1 MFKAL
6 GGKVPELGHLS
17 LLAGS
22 EGEGLSKRL
31 GSLNLGELKQEGF
44 ESITLSSLLAKIGT
58 SDPMK
63 VFINTDELIKDFDL
77 SKFSRNTAKFD
88 SNDLYNLSLL
98 IDTDLE
104 PKSLLINLKKI
115 EKSMGREDIDG
126 SYSDRFIDIDILF
139 YDNIIIDSED
149 LKIPHTKIEI
159 RKFVLVPMLEIADDY
174 VHPILN
180 KTIRQLDNECDDQGI
195 PLKII

>member
-1 MFKAL
+1 MSKVYLSIGSNKGNRSVLIIKAIDEIE
-6 GGKVPELGHLS
+6 K
-17 LLAGS
+17 
-22 EGEGLSKRL
+22 
-31 GSLNLGELKQEGF
+31 
-44 ESITLSSLLAKIGT
+44 KIGKIISRT
-58 SDPMK
+58 S
-63 VFINTDELIKDFDL
+63 IYQ
-77 SKFSRNTAKFD
+77 SKSWGFD
-88 SNDLYNLSLL
+88 SNDFYNLSLL
-98 IDTDLE
+98 IDTDIE

-139 YDNIIIDSED
+139 YDNIVLDIKD
-149 LKIPHTKIEI
+149 LKIPHPKIEI

-180 KTIRQLDNECDDQGI
+180 KTIRQLNNECDDQGI

>member
-1 MFKAL
+1 MSKVYLSIGSNKGNRSVLINKAIDEID
-6 GGKVPELGHLS
+6 K
-17 LLAGS
+17 
-22 EGEGLSKRL
+22 
-31 GSLNLGELKQEGF
+31 
-44 ESITLSSLLAKIGT
+44 KIGKIISRT
-58 SDPMK
+58 S
-63 VFINTDELIKDFDL
+63 IYQ
-77 SKFSRNTAKFD
+77 SKSWGFD
-88 SNDLYNLSLL
+88 SNDFYNLSLL
-98 IDTDLE
+98 IDTDIE

-180 KTIRQLDNECDDQGI
+180 KTIRQLNNECDDQGI

>member
-1 MFKAL
+1 MSKVYLSIGSNKGNRSVLINKAIDEIE
-6 GGKVPELGHLS
+6 K
-17 LLAGS
+17 
-22 EGEGLSKRL
+22 
-31 GSLNLGELKQEGF
+31 
-44 ESITLSSLLAKIGT
+44 KIGKIISRT
-58 SDPMK
+58 S
-63 VFINTDELIKDFDL
+63 IYQ
-77 SKFSRNTAKFD
+77 SKSWGFD
-88 SNDLYNLSLL
+88 SNDFYNRSLL
-98 IDTDLE
+98 IDTDIE
-104 PKSLLINLKKI
+104 PQSLLINLKKI

-149 LKIPHTKIEI
+149 LKIPHPKIEI

>member
-1 MFKAL
+1 MSKVYLSIGSNKGNRSVLINKAIDEIE
-6 GGKVPELGHLS
+6 K
-17 LLAGS
+17 
-22 EGEGLSKRL
+22 
-31 GSLNLGELKQEGF
+31 
-44 ESITLSSLLAKIGT
+44 KIGKIISRT
-58 SDPMK
+58 S
-63 VFINTDELIKDFDL
+63 IYQ
-77 SKFSRNTAKFD
+77 SKSWGFD
-88 SNDLYNLSLL
+88 SNDFYNLSLV
-98 IDTDLE
+98 IDTDIE

-149 LKIPHTKIEI
+149 LKIPHPKIEI

>member
-1 MFKAL
+1 MSKVYLSIGSNKGNRSVLINKAIDEIEK
-6 GGKVPELGHLS
+6 KVGIIIS
-17 LLAGS
+17 RS
-22 EGEGLSKRL
+22 SIYQSKSW
-31 GSLNLGELKQEGF
+31 G
-44 ESITLSSLLAKIGT
+44 
-58 SDPMK
+58 
-63 VFINTDELIKDFDL
+63 
-77 SKFSRNTAKFD
+77 FD
-88 SNDLYNLSLL
+88 SNDFYNLCLL
-98 IDTDLE
+98 IDTDIM

-139 YDNIIIDSED
+139 YDNITTDSED
-149 LKIPHTKIEI
+149 LKIPHPKIEI

-180 KTIRQLDNECDDQGI
+180 KTIKELNNDCSDQDI

>member
-1 MFKAL
+1 MSKVYLSIGSNKGNRSILINKAIDEIEK
-6 GGKVPELGHLS
+6 KVGIIIS
-17 LLAGS
+17 RS
-22 EGEGLSKRL
+22 SIYQSKSW
-31 GSLNLGELKQEGF
+31 G
-44 ESITLSSLLAKIGT
+44 
-58 SDPMK
+58 
-63 VFINTDELIKDFDL
+63 
-77 SKFSRNTAKFD
+77 FD
-88 SNDLYNLSLL
+88 SNDFYNLCLL
-98 IDTDLE
+98 IDTDIE

-139 YDNIIIDSED
+139 YDNIITDSED
-149 LKIPHTKIEI
+149 LKIPHPKIEI

-180 KTIRQLDNECDDQGI
+180 KKIKELDNECSDQDI

>member
-1 MFKAL
+1 MSKVYLSIGSNKGNRSVLINKAIDEIEK
-6 GGKVPELGHLS
+6 KVGIIIS
-17 LLAGS
+17 RS
-22 EGEGLSKRL
+22 SIYQSKSW
-31 GSLNLGELKQEGF
+31 G
-44 ESITLSSLLAKIGT
+44 
-58 SDPMK
+58 
-63 VFINTDELIKDFDL
+63 
-77 SKFSRNTAKFD
+77 FD
-88 SNDLYNLSLL
+88 SNDFYNLCLL
-98 IDTDLE
+98 IDTDIM

-139 YDNIIIDSED
+139 YDNIITDSED
-149 LKIPHTKIEI
+149 LKIPHPKIEI

-180 KTIRQLDNECDDQGI
+180 KTIKELYNDCSDKDI

>member
-1 MFKAL
+1 MSKVYLSIGSNKGNRSALINKAIDEIE
-6 GGKVPELGHLS
+6 K
-17 LLAGS
+17 
-22 EGEGLSKRL
+22 
-31 GSLNLGELKQEGF
+31 
-44 ESITLSSLLAKIGT
+44 KIGIIISRST
-58 SDPMK
+58 
-63 VFINTDELIKDFDL
+63 IYQ
-77 SKFSRNTAKFD
+77 SKSWGFD
-88 SNDLYNLSLL
+88 SNDFYNLCLL
-98 IDTDLE
+98 IDTDIM

-126 SYSDRFIDIDILF
+126 SYSDRFIDIDILL

-149 LKIPHTKIEI
+149 LKIPHPKIEI

-180 KTIRQLDNECDDQGI
+180 KTIKELNNDCSDQDI

>member
-1 MFKAL
+1 MSKVYLSIGSNKGNRSVLINKAIDEIE
-6 GGKVPELGHLS
+6 K
-17 LLAGS
+17 
-22 EGEGLSKRL
+22 
-31 GSLNLGELKQEGF
+31 
-44 ESITLSSLLAKIGT
+44 KIGT
-58 SDPMK
+58 IISRSG
-63 VFINTDELIKDFDL
+63 IYQ
-77 SKFSRNTAKFD
+77 SKSWGFD
-88 SNDLYNLSLL
+88 SNDFYNLSLL
-98 IDTDLE
+98 IDTDIE

-139 YDNIIIDSED
+139 YDNIIIDLED
-149 LKIPHTKIEI
+149 LKIPHPKIEI

-180 KTIRQLDNECDDQGI
+180 KTIKQLDNECDDKGI

>member
-1 MFKAL
+1 MSKVYLSIGSNKGNRSVLINKAIDEIEK
-6 GGKVPELGHLS
+6 KVGIIIS
-17 LLAGS
+17 RS
-22 EGEGLSKRL
+22 SIYQSKSW
-31 GSLNLGELKQEGF
+31 G
-44 ESITLSSLLAKIGT
+44 
-58 SDPMK
+58 
-63 VFINTDELIKDFDL
+63 
-77 SKFSRNTAKFD
+77 FD
-88 SNDLYNLSLL
+88 SNDFYNLCLL
-98 IDTDLE
+98 IDTDIM

-139 YDNIIIDSED
+139 YDNITTDSED
-149 LKIPHTKIEI
+149 LKIPHPKIEI

-180 KTIRQLDNECDDQGI
+180 NTIKELNNDCCDQDI

>member
-1 MFKAL
+1 MSKVYLSIGSNKGNRSVLINKAIDEIDK
-6 GGKVPELGHLS
+6 KVGIIIS
-17 LLAGS
+17 RS
-22 EGEGLSKRL
+22 SIYQSKSW
-31 GSLNLGELKQEGF
+31 G
-44 ESITLSSLLAKIGT
+44 
-58 SDPMK
+58 
-63 VFINTDELIKDFDL
+63 
-77 SKFSRNTAKFD
+77 FD
-88 SNDLYNLSLL
+88 SNDFYNLCLL
-98 IDTDLE
+98 IDTDIM

-139 YDNIIIDSED
+139 YDNITTDSED
-149 LKIPHTKIEI
+149 LKIPHPKIEI

-180 KTIRQLDNECDDQGI
+180 KTIKELYNDCSDQDI

>member
-1 MFKAL
+1 MSKVYLSIGSNKGNRSVLINKAIDEID
-6 GGKVPELGHLS
+6 K
-17 LLAGS
+17 
-22 EGEGLSKRL
+22 
-31 GSLNLGELKQEGF
+31 
-44 ESITLSSLLAKIGT
+44 KIGKII
-58 SDPMK
+58 SRSS
-63 VFINTDELIKDFDL
+63 IYQ
-77 SKFSRNTAKFD
+77 SKSWGFD
-88 SNDLYNLSLL
+88 SNDFYNLSLL
-98 IDTDLE
+98 IDTNIE
-104 PKSLLINLKKI
+104 PKALLINLKKI

-149 LKIPHTKIEI
+149 LKIPHPKIEI

>member
-1 MFKAL
+1 MSKVYLSIGSNKGNRSVLIIKAIDEIE
-6 GGKVPELGHLS
+6 K
-17 LLAGS
+17 
-22 EGEGLSKRL
+22 
-31 GSLNLGELKQEGF
+31 
-44 ESITLSSLLAKIGT
+44 KIGKIISRT
-58 SDPMK
+58 S
-63 VFINTDELIKDFDL
+63 IYQ
-77 SKFSRNTAKFD
+77 SKSWGFD
-88 SNDLYNLSLL
+88 SNDFYNLSLL
-98 IDTDLE
+98 IDTDIE

-149 LKIPHTKIEI
+149 LKIPHPKIEI

-180 KTIRQLDNECDDQGI
+180 KTIRQLNNECDDQGI

>member
-1 MFKAL
+1 MSKVYLSIGSNKGNRSVLINKAIDEIEK
-6 GGKVPELGHLS
+6 KVGIIIS
-17 LLAGS
+17 RS
-22 EGEGLSKRL
+22 SIYQSKSW
-31 GSLNLGELKQEGF
+31 G
-44 ESITLSSLLAKIGT
+44 
-58 SDPMK
+58 
-63 VFINTDELIKDFDL
+63 
-77 SKFSRNTAKFD
+77 FD
-88 SNDLYNLSLL
+88 SNDFYNLSLL
-98 IDTDLE
+98 IDTNIE

-149 LKIPHTKIEI
+149 LKIPHPKIEI

>member
-1 MFKAL
+1 MSKVYLSIGSNKGNRSVLINKAIDEIEK
-6 GGKVPELGHLS
+6 KVGIIIS
-17 LLAGS
+17 RS
-22 EGEGLSKRL
+22 SIYQSKSW
-31 GSLNLGELKQEGF
+31 G
-44 ESITLSSLLAKIGT
+44 
-58 SDPMK
+58 
-63 VFINTDELIKDFDL
+63 
-77 SKFSRNTAKFD
+77 FD
-88 SNDLYNLSLL
+88 SNDFYNLCLL
-98 IDTDLE
+98 IDTDIM

-139 YDNIIIDSED
+139 YDNITTDSED
-149 LKIPHTKIEI
+149 LKIPHPKIEI

>member
-1 MFKAL
+1 MSKVFLSIGSNKGNRSVLINKAIDEIE
-6 GGKVPELGHLS
+6 K
-17 LLAGS
+17 
-22 EGEGLSKRL
+22 
-31 GSLNLGELKQEGF
+31 
-44 ESITLSSLLAKIGT
+44 KIGVII
-58 SDPMK
+58 SRSS
-63 VFINTDELIKDFDL
+63 IYQ
-77 SKFSRNTAKFD
+77 SKSWGFD
-88 SNDLYNLSLL
+88 SNDFYNLCLL
-98 IDTDLE
+98 IHTDIM

-139 YDNIIIDSED
+139 YGNIIIDSED
-149 LKIPHTKIEI
+149 LKIPHPKIEI

-180 KTIRQLDNECDDQGI
+180 KSIKELDNDCSDQDI

>member
-1 MFKAL
+1 MSKVYLSIGSNKGNRSVLIIKAIDEIE
-6 GGKVPELGHLS
+6 K
-17 LLAGS
+17 
-22 EGEGLSKRL
+22 
-31 GSLNLGELKQEGF
+31 
-44 ESITLSSLLAKIGT
+44 KIGKIISRT
-58 SDPMK
+58 S
-63 VFINTDELIKDFDL
+63 IYQ
-77 SKFSRNTAKFD
+77 SKSWGFD
-88 SNDLYNLSLL
+88 SNDFYNLSLL
-98 IDTDLE
+98 IDTDIE

-149 LKIPHTKIEI
+149 LKIPHPKIEI

>member
-1 MFKAL
+1 MSKVYLSIGSNKGNRSVLINKATNEIEK
-6 GGKVPELGHLS
+6 KVGIIIS
-17 LLAGS
+17 RS
-22 EGEGLSKRL
+22 SIYQSKSW
-31 GSLNLGELKQEGF
+31 G
-44 ESITLSSLLAKIGT
+44 
-58 SDPMK
+58 
-63 VFINTDELIKDFDL
+63 
-77 SKFSRNTAKFD
+77 FD
-88 SNDLYNLSLL
+88 SNDFYNLCLL
-98 IDTDLE
+98 IDTDIE

-139 YDNIIIDSED
+139 YDNIITDSED
-149 LKIPHTKIEI
+149 LKIPHPKIEI

-180 KTIRQLDNECDDQGI
+180 KTIKELDNECSDQDI

>member
-1 MFKAL
+1 MSKVYLSIGSNKGNRSVLINKAIDEIE
-6 GGKVPELGHLS
+6 K
-17 LLAGS
+17 
-22 EGEGLSKRL
+22 
-31 GSLNLGELKQEGF
+31 
-44 ESITLSSLLAKIGT
+44 KIGIII
-58 SDPMK
+58 SRSS
-63 VFINTDELIKDFDL
+63 IYQ
-77 SKFSRNTAKFD
+77 SKSWGFD
-88 SNDLYNLSLL
+88 SNEFYNLCLL
-98 IDTDLE
+98 IDTDIV

-149 LKIPHTKIEI
+149 LKIPHPKIEI

>member
-1 MFKAL
+1 MSKVYLSIGSNKGNRSVLINKAIDEIE
-6 GGKVPELGHLS
+6 K
-17 LLAGS
+17 
-22 EGEGLSKRL
+22 
-31 GSLNLGELKQEGF
+31 
-44 ESITLSSLLAKIGT
+44 KIGKIISRT
-58 SDPMK
+58 S
-63 VFINTDELIKDFDL
+63 IYQ
-77 SKFSRNTAKFD
+77 SKSWGFD
-88 SNDLYNLSLL
+88 SNDFYNLSLL
-98 IDTDLE
+98 IDTDIE

-149 LKIPHTKIEI
+149 LKIPHPKIEI

-195 PLKII
+195 PLKIL

>member
-1 MFKAL
+1 MSKVYLSIGSNKGNRSVLINKAIDEIE
-6 GGKVPELGHLS
+6 K
-17 LLAGS
+17 
-22 EGEGLSKRL
+22 
-31 GSLNLGELKQEGF
+31 
-44 ESITLSSLLAKIGT
+44 KIGKIISRT
-58 SDPMK
+58 S
-63 VFINTDELIKDFDL
+63 IYQ
-77 SKFSRNTAKFD
+77 SKSWGFD
-88 SNDLYNLSLL
+88 SNDFYNISLL
-98 IDTDLE
+98 IDTDIE

-149 LKIPHTKIEI
+149 LKIPHPKIEI

>member
-1 MFKAL
+1 MSKVYLSIGSNKGNRSVLINKAIDEIEK
-6 GGKVPELGHLS
+6 KVGIIIS
-17 LLAGS
+17 RS
-22 EGEGLSKRL
+22 SIYQSKSW
-31 GSLNLGELKQEGF
+31 G
-44 ESITLSSLLAKIGT
+44 
-58 SDPMK
+58 
-63 VFINTDELIKDFDL
+63 
-77 SKFSRNTAKFD
+77 FD
-88 SNDLYNLSLL
+88 SNDFYNLCLL
-98 IDTDLE
+98 IDTDIV

>member
-1 MFKAL
+1 MSKVYLSIGSNKGNRSVLINKAIDEIEK
-6 GGKVPELGHLS
+6 KVGIIIS
-17 LLAGS
+17 RS
-22 EGEGLSKRL
+22 SIYQSKSW
-31 GSLNLGELKQEGF
+31 G
-44 ESITLSSLLAKIGT
+44 
-58 SDPMK
+58 
-63 VFINTDELIKDFDL
+63 
-77 SKFSRNTAKFD
+77 FD
-88 SNDLYNLSLL
+88 SNDFYNLCLL
-98 IDTDLE
+98 IDTDIM

-139 YDNIIIDSED
+139 YDNITTDSED
-149 LKIPHTKIEI
+149 LKIPHPKIEI

-180 KTIRQLDNECDDQGI
+180 KTVKELYYDCSDQDI

>member
-1 MFKAL
+1 MSKVYLSIGSNKGNRSVLINKAIDEIEK
-6 GGKVPELGHLS
+6 KVGIIIS
-17 LLAGS
+17 RS
-22 EGEGLSKRL
+22 SIYQSKSW
-31 GSLNLGELKQEGF
+31 G
-44 ESITLSSLLAKIGT
+44 
-58 SDPMK
+58 
-63 VFINTDELIKDFDL
+63 
-77 SKFSRNTAKFD
+77 FD
-88 SNDLYNLSLL
+88 SNDFYNLSLL
-98 IDTDLE
+98 IDTDIE

-149 LKIPHTKIEI
+149 LKIPHPKIEI